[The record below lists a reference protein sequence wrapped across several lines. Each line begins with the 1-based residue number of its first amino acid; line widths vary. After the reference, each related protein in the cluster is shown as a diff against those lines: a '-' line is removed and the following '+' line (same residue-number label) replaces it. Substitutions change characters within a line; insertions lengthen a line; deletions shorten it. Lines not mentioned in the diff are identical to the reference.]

1 MKPFTRRTN
10 SDLPN
15 EHGQSYSAPYG
26 NSNAVPV
33 TRAVQLSNPTMYAI
47 PPPMTSRSFTVI
59 TNTTPETSRVVGF
72 DIKRRGMMV
81 QNLGGSSVFLSVG
94 SQAGFDGITF
104 TGAMEVPAGAS
115 YEFPANCAPVN
126 DVYVVGLAND
136 AIFIMESVLAI

>member
-1 MKPFTRRTN
+1 MKTFDRRTS
-10 SDLPN
+10 SDLPA

-26 NSNAVPV
+26 NDNKKPV
-33 TRAVQLSNPTMYAI
+33 TRAIQVTPTAYAI
-47 PPPMTSRSFTVI
+47 PPPMTARSFTVI
-59 TNTTPETSRVVGF
+59 TNTTPEASRIVGF
-72 DIKRRGMMV
+72 DVKRRGMIV

-94 SQAGFDGITF
+94 SQAGFDGVTF

-136 AIFIMESVLAI
+136 AIFVMESVLAI